1 LVLSIDGVLFRV
13 PNFAPEILRRV
24 LPDAMKAK
32 KLKQA
37 LQELSEE
44 GVTQVFLPTD
54 GSALLVGVVG
64 PLQLDVPK
72 VRLVR
77 RIWTGN

>member
-1 LVLSIDGVLFRV
+1 
-13 PNFAPEILRRV
+13 
-24 LPDAMKAK
+24 MKAK

-54 GSALLVGVVG
+54 GSA
-64 PLQLDVPK
+64 PEDIFCSDHP
-72 VRLVR
+72 RLPIAHRVFSAR
-77 RIWTGN
+77 SIKKPAFINQRQTQATRPRIAEVSWKGMPRA